1 MLWYKAWLETRS
13 RFLICLIGI
22 TALCSLSVY
31 HGDRQALWFTGPDYY
46 RYVLLSGHAMLC
58 ETWVLAVTL
67 LMMGG
72 LVREKAIGASSFTLA
87 LPVSRRRLMAVRI
100 GMGLLQAFTL
110 AIVPSSAMF
119 LIGSIFGKTRSI
131 SQAAFCLALLLGGG
145 LLFLALALL
154 ISSLIEG
161 EYTAPLVSFGI
172 VIAMTTLLAGQ
183 TLRVYSP
190 LAFITGFEYL
200 DKHTWLLRGPVPW
213 LHIAAYLLL
222 ATALIIASV
231 GVIERRQY

>member
-1 MLWYKAWLETRS
+1 M
-13 RFLICLIGI
+13 
-22 TALCSLSVY
+22 Y
-31 HGDRQALWFTGPDYY
+31 HGDRQALWFNGTDYY

-100 GMGLLQAFTL
+100 GIGSASWRSGGW
-110 AIVPSSAMF
+110 AIIF
-119 LIGSIFGKTRSI
+119 LRAPCFFIGSIFGKTRSI

-154 ISSLIEG
+154 HLLVFLNRLRGSASELRYRNCDRRHCSS
-161 EYTAPLVSFGI
+161 
-172 VIAMTTLLAGQ
+172 GQ

-190 LAFITGFEYL
+190 LAFIKGFEYL
-200 DKHTWLLRGPVPW
+200 DKHTWLLARPRPV
-213 LHIAAYLLL
+213 AAH
-222 ATALIIASV
+222 
-231 GVIERRQY
+231 